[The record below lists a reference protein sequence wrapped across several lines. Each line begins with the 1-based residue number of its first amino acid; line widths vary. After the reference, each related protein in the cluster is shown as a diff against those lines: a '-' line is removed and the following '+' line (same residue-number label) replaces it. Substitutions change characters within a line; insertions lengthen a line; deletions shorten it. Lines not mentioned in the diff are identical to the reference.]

1 MAEDKE
7 TQDLHGGAEKAE
19 AQDLRGGAES
29 QAERTPRKTEY
40 FDLDRSPDKH
50 TNVHTLEALNARK
63 LPGSPPARL
72 SAQGRTG
79 ALLCLG
85 PARTSS
91 NRRDALAHVG
101 GGVQEDVL
109 ILTSFYTTSSACGRR
124 QTEGY
129 HAHRASATIK
139 VFAGKAPR
147 FLALVIIE

>member
-1 MAEDKE
+1 VAEDKE

-19 AQDLRGGAES
+19 AQDLRGGAGNPSKRTEYYELTPDK
-29 QAERTPRKTEY
+29 QAEKTAH
-40 FDLDRSPDKH
+40 P
-50 TNVHTLEALNARK
+50 LEALARK
-63 LPGSPPARL
+63 LSGGPPARL

-79 ALLCLG
+79 ALLCLA

-109 ILTSFYTTSSACGRR
+109 ILTSLYTTSSAVGRR